1 VSDFKDVNVD
11 TTVQTKDIRYP
22 TDSRLYHRVL
32 ERLVKTAR
40 KEGFVIKQS
49 YNPRPTHPSA
59 GAK

>member
-1 VSDFKDVNVD
+1 MGAARVSDFKDVNVD

-22 TDSRLYHRVL
+22 TDSRLYHHVL

-49 YNPRPTHPSA
+49 YA
-59 GAK
+59 